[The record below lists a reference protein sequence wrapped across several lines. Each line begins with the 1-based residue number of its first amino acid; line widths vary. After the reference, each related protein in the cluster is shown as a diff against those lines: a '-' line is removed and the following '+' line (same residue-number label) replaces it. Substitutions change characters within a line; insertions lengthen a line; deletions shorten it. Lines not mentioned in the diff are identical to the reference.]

1 MSLVRLAIVD
11 DALFIREGL
20 RRLLAGHP
28 RIEVVGTA
36 ASGLELIAN
45 LDAWRPD
52 VVTLDLNMPG
62 MDGLTTLDR
71 LMATRPLP
79 VIILSTRSGAGAPQT
94 VEALGRGAVD
104 FIDKEAY
111 SLVDFE
117 ALRAVLVEKIL
128 GVTAGAGC
136 RVSGAGE
143 KTVAAGE
150 KPGAAA
156 TPFQARHPAPGTRSP
171 FSLAVI
177 GASTGGPRAVEAV
190 LRALGTELPVPVVIA
205 QHMPAGFT
213 RAFAERLDRALPFP
227 VREAVAGAVLEPGCA
242 WIAPGGVHTEIDG
255 GEARLVVRED
265 VGGALHAPSVD
276 ALFSSAARAYGEHVV
291 AVLLT
296 GMGRDGAGGMAA
308 LSLKGAHTIAESE
321 ASCIVYGMPRAA
333 VECGAAREI
342 LPLGQIGPRVR
353 SLLGGDPHQEN

>member
-1 MSLVRLAIVD
+1 MTPVRLAIVD

-20 RRLLAGHP
+20 KRLLAGHP
-28 RIEVVGTA
+28 QIEVVGTA
-36 ASGLELIAN
+36 SSGLELIAHR
-45 LDAWRPD
+45 DEWRPD

-71 LMATRPLP
+71 LMATQPLP

-128 GVTAGAGC
+128 GVVGKDGRGQMADGMSPIEAI
-136 RVSGAGE
+136 SHQPSAISHL
-143 KTVAAGE
+143 
-150 KPGAAA
+150 P
-156 TPFQARHPAPGTRSP
+156 SP

-177 GASTGGPRAVEAV
+177 GASTGGPRAIEAV
-190 LRALGTELPVPVVIA
+190 LASLGPDLPVPVAVA

-227 VREAVAGAVLEPGCA
+227 VREAVSGEPLQPGCVY
-242 WIAPGGVHTEIDG
+242 IAPGGVHTVIED
-255 GEARLVVRED
+255 EAAPRLVLRD
-265 VGGALHAPSVD
+265 AGPGTLHAPSVD
-276 ALFSSAARAYGEHVV
+276 ELFDSAAAAFGERVV

-296 GMGRDGAGGMAA
+296 GMGRDGARGMAA
-308 LSLKGAHTIAESE
+308 LAGRGAHTIAEDE
-321 ASCIVYGMPRAA
+321 QSCIVYGMPRAA

-342 LPLGQIGPRVR
+342 LPLVSIGPRVR
-353 SLLGGDPHQEN
+353 ALLGGVSNQEN